1 MKTLV
6 LAAALVFSI
15 AAPATTAPAAVAA
28 AAPAS
33 LPQPGWPLLLS
44 GLAAALWVARRR
56 LNHTL

>member
-6 LAAALVFSI
+6 LAAALVFAF
-15 AAPATTAPAAVAA
+15 AAPVTTAPASAAVAA
-28 AAPAS
+28 PV
-33 LPQPGWPLLLS
+33 PQHGWPLLLS

>member
-15 AAPATTAPAAVAA
+15 ASPATTAPAIARVE
-28 AAPAS
+28 APAP
-33 LPQPGWPLLLS
+33 LTQPGWPLLLS

>member
-6 LAAALVFSI
+6 LAAALAFSV
-15 AAPATTAPAAVAA
+15 ASPATTAPAIALAAVP
-28 AAPAS
+28 APM
-33 LPQPGWPLLLS
+33 PQPGWPLVLS

>member
-15 AAPATTAPAAVAA
+15 ASPAITAPAIARA

-33 LPQPGWPLLLS
+33 LPQPGWPLVLS